1 MAMDILTDVL
11 IISIPVAILRHVQI
25 PIQKKLL
32 LLGIFSATVLI
43 MAVSVVRVVL
53 VSDLGSQLREPS
65 IDWLYLWSN
74 VEMGVGK
81 LLVWMTG

>member
-1 MAMDILTDVL
+1 MDILTDVL